1 MRTPRLSDERGI
13 ALAIAVFALVII
25 GALVA
30 GTFFAARLEQR
41 TGQNGM
47 YAEQAFEAAE
57 AGMAAVMETNAW
69 DNEIYQSYA
78 VNVPQT
84 LTTVTSGSM
93 RYTPIVTHL
102 NDYIYLV
109 EARGERLDAGG
120 RVLARRL
127 LGTIGRIDPT
137 SVEILAALTAGGDVN
152 VGGSSAVD
160 GADHIPDGWGGV
172 CNPVGD
178 PLAGVRTDADVSVY
192 GSASVDGDPPELEG
206 DATVVDSIF
215 TNPFEELKAVRDKS
229 LGAVSWN
236 GMAPALTTTLPVRC
250 DKALDINWGEPWF
263 NPPML
268 GVITQC
274 QSYFPII
281 YRNGNLRVQNGRG
294 QGILLVEG
302 DFEVRGNFEFNGI
315 VIVKGQLSTQGTGN
329 KITGAVL
336 AQNAELG
343 DETTIIG
350 NPVINYSA
358 CAVER
363 ALRGNAAL
371 KPLVERSWA
380 QLYN

>member
-57 AGMAAVMETNAW
+57 AGMAAVMETDAW

-78 VNVPQT
+78 VSVPQT

-109 EARGERLDAGG
+109 ESRGERLDAGG
-120 RVLARRL
+120 RVLAQRL

-137 SVEILAALTAGGDVN
+137 TIDIQAALTAGGDVN

-160 GADHIPDGWGGV
+160 GSDHLPDGWGGV
-172 CNPVGD
+172 CDPLGD

-215 TNPFEELKAVRDKS
+215 SNPFEELKAVRDLD
-229 LGAVSWN
+229 LGAVTWN
-236 GMAPALTTTLPVRC
+236 GMTPVLTATIPLRC
-250 DKALDINWGEPWF
+250 NKSLDINWGEPWF
-263 NPPML
+263 DPPMI

-281 YRNGNLRVQNGRG
+281 YRNGNLRVQDGRG
-294 QGILLVEG
+294 QGVLLVEG
-302 DFEVRGNFEFNGI
+302 NFEVRGNFEFNGI
-315 VIVKGQLSTQGTGN
+315 VIVRGELSTQGTGN

-363 ALRGNAAL
+363 ALVGNASL

>member
-57 AGMAAVMETNAW
+57 AGMAAIMDTDAW

-120 RVLARRL
+120 RVLAQRL

-137 SVEILAALTAGGDVN
+137 TVDIQAALTAGGDVN

-172 CNPVGD
+172 CDPLGD

-192 GSASVDGDPPELEG
+192 GSATVDGDPPEIEG

-215 TNPFEELKAVRDKS
+215 TNPFEELKAVRDLD
-229 LGAVSWN
+229 LGAVTWN
-236 GMAPALTTTLPVRC
+236 GMMPVLTVTIPPRC
-250 DKALDINWGEPWF
+250 NKAITSNWGEPWF
-263 NPPML
+263 NPPMI

-281 YRNGNLRVQNGRG
+281 YRNGNLRVQDGRG

-302 DFEVRGNFEFNGI
+302 NFEVRGNFEFSGI
-315 VIVKGQLSTQGTGN
+315 VIVRGELSTQGTGN

-358 CAVER
+358 CAIER
-363 ALRGNAAL
+363 ALVGNAAL

>member
-1 MRTPRLSDERGI
+1 MRTPRLADERGI

-57 AGMAAVMETNAW
+57 AGMAAVMETDAW

-93 RYTPIVTHL
+93 RYTPTVTHL

-120 RVLARRL
+120 RVLAQRL

-137 SVEILAALTAGGDVN
+137 SIDIQAALTAGGDIN
-152 VGGSSAVD
+152 IGGSSAVD
-160 GADHIPDGWGGV
+160 GADHLPDGWGGV
-172 CNPVGD
+172 CDPLGD
-178 PLAGVRTDADVSVY
+178 PLAGARTDANVSVY
-192 GSASVDGDPPELEG
+192 GSASVDGDPPALEG

-215 TNPFEELKAVRDKS
+215 TNPFEELKAVRDKE
-229 LGAVSWN
+229 LGTVTWN
-236 GMAPALTTTLPVRC
+236 GMMPVLTTTLPPRC
-250 DKALDINWGEPWF
+250 NKSITANWGEPWF
-263 NPPML
+263 DPPMI
-268 GVITQC
+268 GVITEC

-281 YRNGNLRVQNGRG
+281 YRNGNLRVQDGRG

-302 DFEVRGNFEFNGI
+302 DFEVRGNFEFNWHRDRQRPAEHAGHRQQDHRRRAGAERGI
-315 VIVKGQLSTQGTGN
+315 G
-329 KITGAVL
+329 
-336 AQNAELG
+336 
-343 DETTIIG
+343 
-350 NPVINYSA
+350 
-358 CAVER
+358 
-363 ALRGNAAL
+363 
-371 KPLVERSWA
+371 
-380 QLYN
+380 

>member
-41 TGQNGM
+41 TGQNSV
-47 YAEQAFEAAE
+47 YAEQAFEASE
-57 AGMAAVMETNAW
+57 AGMAVVMEDW
-69 DNEIYQSYA
+69 DNSIYESYA

-84 LTTVTSGSM
+84 GSTVTSGSM

-102 NDYIYLV
+102 NDYVYLV
-109 EARGERLDAGG
+109 AVRGERVDAGG
-120 RVLARRL
+120 RILARRL
-127 LGTIGRIDPT
+127 LGTIGRLDPT
-137 SVEILAALTAGGDVN
+137 SIDIQAALTSGGAVT

-160 GADHIPDGWGGV
+160 GHDNVPTGWGGV
-172 CNPVGD
+172 CDPAGD
-178 PLAGVRTDADVSVY
+178 PLAGVRTDADVSVF
-192 GSASVDGDPPELEG
+192 GGASVDGDPPELEG

-215 TNPFEELKAVRDKS
+215 TNPFEELKAVRDLD
-229 LGAVSWN
+229 LGAVTWN
-236 GMAPALTTTLPVRC
+236 GMVPVLTTTLPARC
-250 DKALDINWGEPWF
+250 NKTVTSNWGEPWY

-268 GVITQC
+268 GVIAQC

-294 QGILLVEG
+294 QGIILVEG

-315 VIVKGQLSTQGTGN
+315 VIVRGEMRTNGTGN

-350 NPVINYSA
+350 NPVINYSS
-358 CAVER
+358 CAVQR
-363 ALRGNAAL
+363 ALNSNAAL
-371 KPLVERSWA
+371 KPLAERSWA

>member
-57 AGMAAVMETNAW
+57 AGMAAVMDVNAW
-69 DNEIYQSYA
+69 DNEIYESYA

-84 LTTVTSGSM
+84 LPTVTSGSM
-93 RYTPIVTHL
+93 RYTPIITHL

-109 EARGERLDAGG
+109 AARGERLDAGG
-120 RVLARRL
+120 RILARRL

-137 SVEILAALTAGGDVN
+137 TVDIQAALTAGGDVN

-160 GADHIPDGWGGV
+160 GADHVPDGWGGV
-172 CNPVGD
+172 CDLAGD

-215 TNPFEELKAVRDKS
+215 TNPFDELKAVRDLN
-229 LGAVSWN
+229 LGSVTWN
-236 GMAPALTTTLPVRC
+236 GMMPVLTTTIPFRC
-250 DKALDINWGEPWF
+250 NKALNINWGEPWY

-268 GVITQC
+268 AVITQC
-274 QSYFPII
+274 QNYFPII

-294 QGILLVEG
+294 QGIILVEG
-302 DFEVRGNFEFNGI
+302 DFEVRGNFEFNGV
-315 VIVKGQLSTQGTGN
+315 VIVRGQMSTQGTGN

-350 NPVINYSA
+350 NPVVNYSA

-371 KPLVERSWA
+371 KPLAERSWA

>member
-30 GTFFAARLEQR
+30 GTFYAARLEQR

-47 YAEQAFEAAE
+47 YAQQAFEAAE

-109 EARGERLDAGG
+109 EARGERVDAGG
-120 RVLARRL
+120 RILARRL

-137 SVEILAALTAGGDVN
+137 SIDIQAALTSGGAVN

-172 CNPVGD
+172 CDAVGD

-192 GSASVDGDPPELEG
+192 GSASVAGDPPELEG

-215 TNPFEELKAVRDKS
+215 TNPFEELKAVRDKN
-229 LGAVSWN
+229 LGVMTWN
-236 GMAPALTTTLPVRC
+236 GMMPALTATIPLRCNKTL
-250 DKALDINWGEPWF
+250 DSNWGEPWF
-263 NPPML
+263 DPPMV
-268 GVITQC
+268 GVISQC

-294 QGILLVEG
+294 QGIILVEG
-302 DFEVRGNFEFNGI
+302 NFEVRGNFEFNGI
-315 VIVKGQLSTQGTGN
+315 VIVRGELSTQGTGN

-363 ALRGNAAL
+363 ALVGNAKL